1 MAGLENFARPSQRDA
16 HRALGLAALSLYA
29 ILAGCSA
36 KPPASASISQSKTL
50 TLYEGLP
57 HQFNEPHALL
67 AEKKAKPTVERDGFT
82 FYSETL
88 DLSARD
94 AGELKALL
102 ANPHSFEPFS
112 GEKKCGG
119 FHPDYAVEW
128 SVADKLYRCLL
139 CFGCYEARIHGP
151 LGVTTYDIESA
162 TFKQLKQMLTPYRK
176 NRPAISHEM

>member
-1 MAGLENFARPSQRDA
+1 MASSEQDEQASKRDA
-16 HRALGLAALSLYA
+16 NRALSLAALALYA
-29 ILAGCSA
+29 TLAGCSA
-36 KPPASASISQSKTL
+36 NPPASASISQSKTL

-57 HQFNEPHALL
+57 HQFNEPHAVL

-88 DLSARD
+88 DLSAGD

-139 CFGCYEARIHGP
+139 CFGCHEARIHGP
-151 LGVTTYDIESA
+151 LGATTYDIETA
-162 TFKQLKQMLTPYRK
+162 TFKHLKQMLTPYQK
-176 NRPAISHEM
+176 NRPDVSHEM